1 MSTIGDVIG
10 WKFSNQPGMACK
22 EIDGVMQIVEFP
34 GGIPSKEDQAAWT
47 AEYQAHLSV
56 KSQLDV
62 IGKYEVQVQAWLDA
76 GAQAYGYDGI
86 LSAASYAT
94 STHPRFGPQGIAF
107 RDWRDA
113 VWGGCYAILN
123 AVQSGKRAAPDI
135 DALLA
140 ELPPAPVFD

>member
-1 MSTIGDVIG
+1 MSEMRLCSVDESGAILRCWWGA
-10 WKFSNQPGMACK
+10 PE
-22 EIDGVMQIVEFP
+22 EIDGKAVLDASDPLAVE
-34 GGIPSKEDQAAWT
+34 GADYAQVLQAV
-47 AEYQAHLSV
+47 EV
-56 KSQLDV
+56 KTRQDT
-62 IGKYEVQVQAWLDA
+62 IGAYEASVQAWLDA

-94 STHPRFGPQGIAF
+94 STHPRFGPQGVAF

-140 ELPPAPVFD
+140 ELPPAPVFS